1 MQRRIGY
8 QNGVGASSVLM
19 VVVSLL
25 LVAFSVLSF
34 VSAQS
39 DMNLTDTSIE
49 SIKKYYDA
57 EYKAQLLLSEIDHVL
72 SKSAFDESTS
82 ELKSLS
88 AELYISAD
96 RAIIFIVPIND
107 DKQLQI
113 LLHPDDANE
122 DINGYRIYSYKT
134 INTASWDPEVE
145 LNIWEGQ

>member
-1 MQRRIGY
+1 MQRKIEF

-49 SIKKYYDA
+49 SIKQYYDA
-57 EYKAQLLLSEIDHVL
+57 EYKAQVLLSEIDHVL
-72 SKSAFDESTS
+72 QKSSIDESISALYALS
-82 ELKSLS
+82 E
-88 AELYISAD
+88 EIYISAD
-96 RAIIFIVPIND
+96 RAIMFIVPIND

-113 LLHPDDANE
+113 LLYPDDTNE
-122 DINGYRIYSYKT
+122 DISGYRIYSYKT
-134 INTASWDPEVE
+134 INTGSWDPEVE
-145 LNIWEGQ
+145 LNVWEGQ